1 MKRVV
6 LFGSAVAA
14 IALTGCSPS
23 PKELVAKNSSTISK
37 YCLDCHNNIEQVAG
51 LSLERL
57 DLAHV
62 GADAATWEKVV
73 KMLRSGQMPPS
84 DGRRPDGE
92 TRSELVSYLV
102 DRLDANYKPILPPP
116 GVHRLNRT
124 EYQNVVRDLLGIE
137 LDASKFLP
145 ADDTSRGFDNQAGT
159 LTLSTALLEAYVSAA
174 GRISREALGDVTQP
188 TQTTFRVPAD
198 TTQNYHV
205 EGLPFGTRGGILI
218 NHYFPV
224 DGRYTIKVYSVN
236 LGNMGNFRPFGEVK
250 GEQLEILVD
259 GKRVHVFDWD
269 KEFGLNRGAFGGFGG
284 QNGHLK
290 TLDLELP
297 ITAGQHKIG
306 VTFLASNYA
315 PLLDLDH
322 EFERSTIETGGLPG
336 MTFYPHVGSVRIDG
350 PFDAKGAEDS
360 PAKARLYVCNP
371 KSADTPADERAC
383 AEQIVAKLAHRAYRG
398 FDSEQDV
405 STLMDF
411 YENARKAGGD
421 FDAGIQAALQRVLA
435 DPRFIYRIE
444 KEPEN
449 VAPGDLYQVNDL
461 ELASRLSFFLWSSMP
476 DDELLSLA
484 EQNKLSDPKVLEKQV
499 RRMIQ
504 DPKSFE
510 FTKNFAGQWLDL
522 RSLQGHE
529 PVVADFPDFDDNL
542 RQAFVEEADLF
553 FDSVLREG
561 RSVVDLLDADY
572 TFVND
577 RLAKHYG
584 IPGVQ
589 GSQFRRIKLGDQF
602 DDRRGLLG
610 KGAILTATS
619 QPGRTSPVQRGKWVM
634 AELIGVP
641 PPDPPPNVPALKTQ
655 ESDAAGNA
663 HTPTMREQMEMH
675 HQNPVCA
682 SCHSMMEPFGFVL
695 EAFDAIGKERTT
707 DHGNPI
713 DTKVVMYDGQ
723 TVNGAVDLRNWL
735 LKYKQQYLV
744 HFAEKLMTYALGR
757 GIEYYDEPVVRKV
770 VRESA
775 KDDYSLE
782 SMIMAVVDSQPF
794 RENMKLGDKSLKELT
809 QQNPKAEKETVA
821 STDVAA
827 KASLTD

>member
-1 MKRVV
+1 LV
-6 LFGSAVAA
+6 LSSALAA
-14 IALTGCSPS
+14 IALAGCGPS
-23 PKELVAKNSSTISK
+23 PKEQVAENSSTISK

-51 LSLERL
+51 LSLEQL

-62 GADAATWEKVV
+62 GADAETWEKVV
-73 KMLRSGQMPPS
+73 KMLRSGQMPPA
-84 DGRRPDGE
+84 DGRRPEPE
-92 TRSELVSYLV
+92 TRAELVSYLV
-102 DRLDANYKPILPPP
+102 NRLDSNYKPILPPP
-116 GVHRLNRT
+116 GVHRLNRS
-124 EYQNVVRDLLGIE
+124 EYQNVIRDLLGIDI
-137 LDASKFLP
+137 DASRFLP
-145 ADDTSRGFDNQAGT
+145 ADDTSHGFDNQAGT
-159 LTLSTALLEAYVSAA
+159 LQLSSALLEAYLSAA
-174 GRISREALGDVTQP
+174 GKISREALGDVTQP
-188 TQTTFRVPAD
+188 TQVTFRVPAD

-205 EGLPFGTRGGILI
+205 EGLPFGTRGGLLI
-218 NHYFPV
+218 DHYFPV
-224 DGRYTIKVYSVN
+224 DGRYAIKVYSVN
-236 LGNMGNFRPFGEVK
+236 LGNMGNFRPFGEVR
-250 GEQLEILVD
+250 GEQLEVLVD

-269 KEFGLNRGAFGGFGG
+269 EEFGLNRGRFSGFSGK
-284 QNGHLK
+284 LK

-306 VTFLASNYA
+306 VTFLATNFA

-322 EFERSTIETGGLPG
+322 KFERSTIETGGLPG
-336 MTFYPHVGSVRIDG
+336 MTFYPHIGSVRIDG

-383 AEQIVAKLAHRAYRG
+383 AEQILAKLARRAYRG
-398 FDSEQDV
+398 FDTEQDV
-405 STLMDF
+405 ATLLDF
-411 YENARKAGGD
+411 YDNARKAGGN
-421 FDAGIQAALQRVLA
+421 FDTGIQAALQRVLA

-444 KEPEN
+444 KEPTD
-449 VAPGDLYQVNDL
+449 VAPGQLYELSDL

-476 DDELLSLA
+476 DEELLSLA
-484 EQNKLSDPKVLEKQV
+484 EQNKLSDPKVLKAQV

-510 FTKNFAGQWLDL
+510 FTENFAGQWLNL
-522 RSLQGHE
+522 RALQGQE
-529 PVVADFPDFDDNL
+529 PVVAEFPDFDDNL
-542 RQAFVEEADLF
+542 REAFVKETELF
-553 FDSVLREG
+553 FDSILRG
-561 RSVVDLLDADY
+561 DGSVVDLLDADY

-584 IPGVQ
+584 IPGIQ
-589 GSQFRRIKLGDQF
+589 GSQFRRVQLSDEF

-619 QPGRTSPVQRGKWVM
+619 QPGRTSPVQRGQWIM

-641 PPDPPPNVPALKTQ
+641 PPPPPPNVPALKTQ
-655 ESDAAGNA
+655 AADATGNA

-675 HQNPVCA
+675 HQNPVCS

-695 EAFDAIGKERTT
+695 EAFDAIGRERTS

-713 DTKVVMYDGQ
+713 DTHVTMYDGEKID
-723 TVNGAVDLRNWL
+723 GAVELRTWL
-735 LKYKQQYLV
+735 LKYKSQFLN

-757 GIEYYDEPVVRKV
+757 GMEYYDEPVVRKV

-775 KDDYSLE
+775 KDDYSMD

-794 RENMKLGDKSLKELT
+794 RMNMKLGDKGLNELLT
-809 QQNPKAEKETVA
+809 QTSGQTVA
-821 STDVAA
+821 STDVPAQSKLA
-827 KASLTD
+827 D